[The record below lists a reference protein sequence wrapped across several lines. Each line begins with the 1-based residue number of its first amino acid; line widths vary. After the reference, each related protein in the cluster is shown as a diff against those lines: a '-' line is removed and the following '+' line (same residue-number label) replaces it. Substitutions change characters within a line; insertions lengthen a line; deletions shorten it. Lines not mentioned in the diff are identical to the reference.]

1 MHLSLSIQPTPGL
14 HIIPNIKGSC
24 QDRWHSVLQVRT
36 LQSRLSDSNSL
47 TARLQRDMLLVK
59 AKAEALEYAV
69 SEKDA
74 EIDLLRQRQERQET
88 QVGSLAYPEWML
100 GTHMPPL
107 PPHVPVHADIR
118 HMLFFLV
125 ALQGITQS
133 AVWLCHM
140 HQPKHYFGVCFI
152 AKKVQW
158 KPFMHKYICS
168 GQNCMNA
175 AQKSSCNLLSPQV
188 MTAPLSKYDI
198 VRQSADCCNDN
209 CR

>member
-140 HQPKHYFGVCFI
+140 HQPKHYFGGLFHCQEGSVETFHAQVYLQWSELHECCSKEFLQSVI
-152 AKKVQW
+152 TAGHDRPLVKV
-158 KPFMHKYICS
+158 
-168 GQNCMNA
+168 
-175 AQKSSCNLLSPQV
+175 
-188 MTAPLSKYDI
+188 
-198 VRQSADCCNDN
+198 
-209 CR
+209 